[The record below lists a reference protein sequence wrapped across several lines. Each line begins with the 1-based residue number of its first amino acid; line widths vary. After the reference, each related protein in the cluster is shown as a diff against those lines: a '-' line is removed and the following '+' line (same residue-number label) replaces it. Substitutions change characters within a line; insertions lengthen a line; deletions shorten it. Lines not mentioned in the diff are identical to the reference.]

1 MKFGFTV
8 PVSGP
13 GANPQGMA
21 EIAGA
26 AESYGYSYIAVNDH
40 VVVPRDIHSLYP
52 YTDDGMWP
60 GRTGDYLE
68 PLSLIGFLSGVTKK
82 IDLLTSILVIPYRPP
97 ILAAKMISSLDVMSD
112 GRLILGIGAGWMRE
126 EFEAIGAPDFGAR
139 GKVTDEY
146 IGAFRTLW
154 REENPSF
161 HGTYVEFEKI
171 IFQPKPVQENGPRI
185 WVGGEGRAA
194 RRRVANLGDGWYPVG
209 NNPQVPLDTIDRY
222 VAGQREVSNLAV
234 ANGRADASIDFAY
247 WAIWPWT
254 GEAETAT
261 DGTRRLLTGSGQD
274 LIDDVRRLE
283 DAGVSHLSIMVL
295 SEGVEGTV
303 KNIKHF
309 ADEVM
314 ART

>member
-8 PVSGP
+8 PVNGP
-13 GANPQGMA
+13 GANPQGIA

-26 AESYGYSYIAVNDH
+26 AESFGYSYIAVNDH

-161 HGTYVEFEKI
+161 HGTYVEFKKI

-209 NNPQVPLDTIDRY
+209 NNPQAPLDTGAYPHTQFSGSWGLFYRNAQAWNYRRGTDYTSSGEQELLLSSTQKMDVPESSLLKSVNSQMPFCNPFQYIDIY
-222 VAGQREVSNLAV
+222 S
-234 ANGRADASIDFAY
+234 S
-247 WAIWPWT
+247 
-254 GEAETAT
+254 
-261 DGTRRLLTGSGQD
+261 
-274 LIDDVRRLE
+274 
-283 DAGVSHLSIMVL
+283 
-295 SEGVEGTV
+295 
-303 KNIKHF
+303 KHF
-309 ADEVM
+309 SPQPSY
-314 ART
+314 TLPS